1 MGLDHGLTV
10 GDDKGLVGYDRDI
23 LGSFLAC
30 IIGQM
35 MVPFCDRK
43 CCRKDKFGGEV
54 HEFSLKYLWDLHF
67 ILHMTSIV
75 FKNEDL
81 SP

>member
-30 IIGQM
+30 IIRQM
-35 MVPFCDRK
+35 VVPFCDRK

-54 HEFSLKYLWDLHF
+54 HEFCLKYL
-67 ILHMTSIV
+67 
-75 FKNEDL
+75 
-81 SP
+81 

>member
-30 IIGQM
+30 IIRQM
-35 MVPFCDRK
+35 VVPFCDRK
-43 CCRKDKFGGEV
+43 CCRKDKFGGDV
-54 HEFSLKYLWDLHF
+54 HEFCLLSLRLALHSSSDSHCF
-67 ILHMTSIV
+67 
-75 FKNEDL
+75 
-81 SP
+81 